1 MFVITDHK
9 IQEQSISSLKV
20 LGFEPV
26 LMQSSPFLQPG
37 VSSHTDMLLFMGF
50 GHIFCHESYY
60 SANNELIDS
69 IVTLSSLSLA
79 LSNEDFSS
87 EYPNDVLFN
96 AVKLG
101 NKLICNKKTVSR
113 LILDAAEENGCDIIN
128 VPQGYTKCS
137 VCAVTDNAIITSD
150 KAIHTAC
157 SALGIDSLLITV
169 GNISLPPYDYGFIG
183 GASGAYLDKV
193 YFCGDLSAHPDG
205 ATISNY
211 CKLHGKEAV
220 SLSKDK
226 LQDVGSLFFI

>member
-1 MFVITDHK
+1 MYVITDHK
-9 IQEQSISSLKV
+9 IYSSSLSSLV
-20 LGFEPV
+20 NRGFIPI
-26 LMQSSPFLQPG
+26 LMPSCDHLQQG
-37 VSSHTDMLLFMGF
+37 ISSHTDMLIFIGF
-50 GHIFCHESYY
+50 DKLFCHRSYY
-60 SANNELIDS
+60 EANRSIIDRILS
-69 IVTLSSLSLA
+69 ISNLSLSLSDES
-79 LSNEDFSS
+79 LSEN
-87 EYPNDVLFN
+87 YPNDVLFN
-96 AVKLG
+96 AIKIG
-101 NKLICNKKTVSR
+101 DKLICNKKTVSQH
-113 LILDAAEENGCDIIN
+113 ILEAADSNGCDIIH

-193 YFCGDLSAHPDG
+193 YFCGDLSSHPDG
-205 ATISNY
+205 AKISDF

-220 SLSKDK
+220 SLSKDN